1 MKRFILA
8 LCFTLAIAVQN
19 NVSVAKAEY
28 PPGYYVHAYDSKTS
42 ENVVINTEVISYK
55 VEMPE
60 WDSECYLITTNQS
73 IVNNDAGIA
82 RLVES
87 KKVYSDSFIL
97 NYKYLKNRLN
107 VANYCLY
114 HSNHRLST
122 KIENYIS
129 AEKSINPANYLLY
142 HSSLCSSS
150 PTPRIG

>member
-28 PPGYYVHAYDSKTS
+28 PPGYYVSAYDSKTS

-60 WDSECYLITTNQS
+60 WSSECYLINADQS
-73 IVNNDAGIA
+73 IVSNDAGIA

-87 KKVYSDSFIL
+87 KKVHSDSFIL

-114 HSNHRLST
+114 HSNRDSKT
-122 KIENYIS
+122 ANKYYTVDKANINSSNYR
-129 AEKSINPANYLLY
+129 LY
-142 HSSLCSSS
+142 HSNSCSPSLNY
-150 PTPRIG
+150 